1 MGLTVRVDCYAG
13 YKGEETP
20 RRFYLGER
28 VVEIL
33 EVSDRW
39 LAPASAYFKVRD
51 DDGDTYILRH
61 DVGSGGWELTMFE
74 RHSSLARR

>member
-1 MGLTVRVDCYAG
+1 MELTVRVDCYAG

-28 VVEIL
+28 VVEIV

-39 LAPASAYFKVRD
+39 LAPAYAYFKVRS

-61 DVGSGGWELTMFE
+61 GVGSGRWELTMFE
-74 RHSSLARR
+74 RHSPPARR